1 LYRREESKGMA
12 FVWNPYR
19 QLIIR
24 NAWWIVLLALD
35 RNWRKAH
42 RLITKP
48 IWNYRAMQGGRRLRP
63 ALFYQSSRPAHPH
76 PELSF

>member
-1 LYRREESKGMA
+1 MA

-35 RNWRKAH
+35 RNLENERTA
-42 RLITKP
+42 
-48 IWNYRAMQGGRRLRP
+48 
-63 ALFYQSSRPAHPH
+63 
-76 PELSF
+76 